1 MKRLTYDFK
10 QFDFKLIKTRVMVNA
25 KYNTNK
31 HTYYLFSKI
40 NVIKKIE
47 IDVLAAVET
56 MISVILIY
64 DHYDPDH
71 QTRQTLQLIIIFI
84 KKYLQ

>member
-1 MKRLTYDFK
+1 
-10 QFDFKLIKTRVMVNA
+10 MVNA

-40 NVIKKIE
+40 NVIKKI
-47 IDVLAAVET
+47 DVLVAVET